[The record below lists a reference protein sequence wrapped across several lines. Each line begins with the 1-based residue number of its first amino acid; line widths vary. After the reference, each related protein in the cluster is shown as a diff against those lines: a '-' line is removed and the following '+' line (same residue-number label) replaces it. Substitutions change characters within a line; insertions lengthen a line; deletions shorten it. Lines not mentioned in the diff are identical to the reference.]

1 MTITCQSCN
10 RTLSPDA
17 NFCAHCGVKVEHDAT
32 CNMCGYS
39 CMLGCADHPTHGL
52 GGLIN
57 QRVSGGYE
65 STPGNGSGALD
76 DCTAYTFSLCEFCLD
91 WLFSR
96 FMIPTTIVNNLDSE
110 HETFRSAAERV
121 ASDEWRKMKH
131 EFTVEHDRR
140 AAARRR

>member
-1 MTITCQSCN
+1 MS
-10 RTLSPDA
+10 SEA
-17 NFCAHCGVKVEHDAT
+17 NFCSRCGKKVESNAI

-39 CMLGCADHPTHGL
+39 CALGCEGSLSRASYGMVNET
-52 GGLIN
+52 
-57 QRVSGGYE
+57 VYGGYE

-96 FMIPTTIVNNLDSE
+96 FMIPVAIVNSLDSE
-110 HETFRSAAERV
+110 HETFRPAADRV

-131 EFTVEHDRR
+131 EFTVEHDKR
-140 AAARRR
+140 AAARRK